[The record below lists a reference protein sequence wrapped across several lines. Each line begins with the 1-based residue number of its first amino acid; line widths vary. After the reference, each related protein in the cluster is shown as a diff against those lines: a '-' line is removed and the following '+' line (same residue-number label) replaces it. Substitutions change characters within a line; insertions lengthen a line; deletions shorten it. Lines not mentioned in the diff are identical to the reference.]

1 METIFEAFT
10 TVSTQHIPQWF
21 IKINSELSMIWY
33 WDFTLPNVKFIY
45 GICQNELHFRF
56 RLSKLFA
63 LVYQTDDPYSIHTK
77 NGPGL
82 DPKIETIIYFLVR
95 NFGPLGLLDA
105 RRRRTRTVKVR
116 IAFSRPCPGGQT
128 DNGQLFFYNPDSRQ
142 APDTIFRKI
151 RTKMRQ

>member
-56 RLSKLFA
+56 RLFQNYLHWFIK
-63 LVYQTDDPYSIHTK
+63 PMIRIRSI
-77 NGPGL
+77 L
-82 DPKIETIIYFLVR
+82 KIETIIYFLVR
-95 NFGPLGLLDA
+95 NFGPLFYWTPD
-105 RRRRTRTVKVR
+105 V
-116 IAFSRPCPGGQT
+116 GGQ
-128 DNGQLFFYNPDSRQ
+128 GQ
-142 APDTIFRKI
+142 
-151 RTKMRQ
+151 